1 MLQTEEEQERAQTY
15 EECNSQGVKI
25 TSKAEKEDGT
35 ETIHNE
41 VAKERTGFAYS
52 VGKIAG

>member
-1 MLQTEEEQERAQTY
+1 MLQKEEEQERAETY
-15 EECNSQGVKI
+15 EECNRQGVKS